1 MTAKLSLFM
10 WYSQTAYQTEQLF
23 QKKFFDLV
31 FSLKSD
37 EMTAMWPNDSLNFTC
52 YVIFSKYIPNWA
64 TFVKEVF
71 WFDV

>member
-31 FSLKSD
+31 FSLESD
-37 EMTAMWPNDSLNFTC
+37 EMTALWPNDRLTFTF
-52 YVIFSKYIPNWA
+52 YVTFSNSIPNWT
-64 TFVKEVF
+64 TFVKEGF
-71 WFDV
+71 WLGV